1 VRRQRLIALAGL
13 AALVSIAAVVTL
25 GIGGGGGESSSAGD
39 LFEGAEPEKPAELPR
54 GGREIFPRYR
64 VVAFYGAPQDDELGE
79 LGIGTPDQ
87 AAQRLEKRARPYRRG
102 REVMPALELIA
113 VVAAGAPHDDGKYRF
128 RQSNKVIQRYLDA
141 ARRHKAL
148 LLLDVQPGRA
158 DFMSEVRRL
167 EPFLREPDVGL
178 ALDPEWHV
186 GPSEIPGQVIGSVDA
201 ADVNAVSAY
210 LAGLVSEHDLP
221 QKLLVIHQ
229 FTEDMVRNKE
239 QLEQPP
245 GVALVLNVD
254 GFGAPPDKIA
264 KYDLFAAQPPKAHR
278 GFKLFYREDTDLMKP
293 REVMRLRPQPELV
306 IYE

>member
-1 VRRQRLIALAGL
+1 VRRQRLVALGGL
-13 AALVSIAAVVTL
+13 AALVLIAAVVTL
-25 GIGGGGGESSSAGD
+25 GIGGGGGESSSAADGGG
-39 LFEGAEPEKPAELPR
+39 GAGPEKPPELPR

-87 AAQRLEKRARPYRRG
+87 AAQRLEKQARPYRRG

-167 EPFLREPDVGL
+167 EPFLRQPDVGL

-186 GPSEIPGQVIGSVDA
+186 GPSEIPGQVIGSVEA
-201 ADVNAVSAY
+201 ADVNAVSTY
-210 LAGLVSEHDLP
+210 LADLVSEHKLP

-229 FTEDMVRNKE
+229 FTENMVRNKE

-254 GFGAPPDKIA
+254 GFGAPPDKIS
-264 KYDLFAAQPPKAHR
+264 KYDLFAAQRPRAHR

-293 REVMRLRPQPELV
+293 REVMRLRPRPELV